1 MVPDLILQNH
11 ASGQIV
17 ILDTKFT
24 AGSLVENQWGK
35 PVYDSSH
42 LYQLY
47 AYLRSQEQLS
57 DAYRSAVGILLY
69 PAVEGQL
76 LESVEL
82 QGHRIRIESVDL
94 AAEWQEVERKL
105 LELLEQK

>member
-1 MVPDLILQNH
+1 MIPDLILQEKS
-11 ASGQIV
+11 SGKMI

-47 AYLRSQEQLS
+47 ASLRSQEELS
-57 DAYRSAVGILLY
+57 PEHRNAEGILLY
-69 PAVEGQL
+69 PLVNAHLSEQ
-76 LESVEL
+76 VEL
-82 QGHRIRIESVDL
+82 QGHVIRIECVDL
-94 AAEWQEVERKL
+94 AAEWVEVEKQLIGIVNRG
-105 LELLEQK
+105 